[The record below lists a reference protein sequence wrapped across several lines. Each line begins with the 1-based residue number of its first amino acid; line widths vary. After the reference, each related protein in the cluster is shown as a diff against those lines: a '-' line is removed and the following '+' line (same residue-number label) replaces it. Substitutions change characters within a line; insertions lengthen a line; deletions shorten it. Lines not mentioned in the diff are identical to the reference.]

1 MATFNAVAEEVIEL
15 YMQERF
21 AEMEGKLY
29 ELYKVNRSL
38 YKQVQV
44 QLEDFIAEQ
53 YYLNEGEE
61 QGLW

>member
-1 MATFNAVAEEVIEL
+1 MATFNAVVEEVIEL

-21 AEMEGKLY
+21 AEMEDKLY

>member
-1 MATFNAVAEEVIEL
+1 MATFNAVAEEVVEL

-21 AEMEGKLY
+21 AEMEDKLY

>member
-1 MATFNAVAEEVIEL
+1 MATFNAVVEEVVEL

-21 AEMEGKLY
+21 AEMEDKLY

>member
-1 MATFNAVAEEVIEL
+1 MATFNAVAEEVVEL

>member
-1 MATFNAVAEEVIEL
+1 MATFNAVVEEVVEL

-21 AEMEGKLY
+21 AEMEDKLY

-61 QGLW
+61 LDLW